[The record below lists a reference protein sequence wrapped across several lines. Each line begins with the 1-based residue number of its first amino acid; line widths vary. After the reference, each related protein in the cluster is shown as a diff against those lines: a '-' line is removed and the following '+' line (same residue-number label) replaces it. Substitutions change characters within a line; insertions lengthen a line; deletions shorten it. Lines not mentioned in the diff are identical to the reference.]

1 MERLIHPFEP
11 WFQKD
16 SKILMLGTFPS
27 VMSRK
32 CNYYYAHPKNRF
44 WKIMEILFQEK
55 IERPKEFCLKHHIAL
70 WDTVESCTISSSK
83 DASIKDVV
91 PMDLSVILNYSEV
104 KYIFTEGKKAHEIYQ
119 KYLYPIYHIEDIVLP
134 STSPANATYSLER
147 LVEEYKI
154 IKKYLK

>member
-44 WKIMEILFQEK
+44 WKIMEILFEER
-55 IERPKEFCLKHHIAL
+55 IENPKEFCLKHHIAL

-83 DASIKDVV
+83 DGFISHFK
-91 PMDLSVILNYSEV
+91 S
-104 KYIFTEGKKAHEIYQ
+104 
-119 KYLYPIYHIEDIVLP
+119 
-134 STSPANATYSLER
+134 
-147 LVEEYKI
+147 
-154 IKKYLK
+154 